1 MAETRTLTEHDLP
14 WDREQRS
21 RERADWQVIIAWSFD
36 EPERIGQ
43 SAIVSDGAV
52 LGRGAA
58 QADDGGVRLV
68 FHQRRPGLAKPTG
81 PLAAPRLSRV
91 QLRFKPK
98 PDGTLEVRSVGR
110 CPMSIRGEELESVD
124 AEDGDVIVLRN
135 ALVLYVARRPAH
147 LALRAKAAPFE
158 FGAADAYGVVGE
170 STAAW
175 QLRDEIAIA
184 ARSPH
189 HVLVRGPSGAGKE
202 LAARA
207 IHGLSHRGDKPIV
220 ARNSATFPAGLVDAE
235 LFGNAKNYPHSGS
248 PERPGLVG
256 EADGTSLF
264 LDEIGELPEELQAR
278 LLRVLDRDGEYQ
290 RLGESKV
297 RHSDMRVIA
306 ATNRP
311 LESLK
316 HDVLARF
323 GARIEIPPL
332 SERREDVPLLARHV
346 LARFEREAPEV
357 TGRFFEKRGA
367 ESHPRLDPRLIEAL
381 LRHEF
386 TLQLRE
392 LERLLWLAISSSR
405 EDFIALTPEVS
416 AELKLA
422 EPARETEREPTAD
435 EIRDALAKHGVSE
448 AAKRLGVKS
457 RYALYRLMKR
467 HGIAAREE

>member
-1 MAETRTLTEHDLP
+1 MAETYTITDHNLP

-21 RERADWQVIIAWSFD
+21 RERLEWQVIIAWSFD

-43 SAIVSDGAV
+43 SAVVCDGAV

-58 QADDGGVRLV
+58 QPDDGGPRLV
-68 FHQRRPGLAKPTG
+68 FHERRPGSARPQG

-91 QLRFKPK
+91 QLKFKTK
-98 PDGTLEVRSVGR
+98 AEGVLEVRSVGR
-110 CPMSIRGEELESVD
+110 CPMSIRGEELES
-124 AEDGDVIVLRN
+124 AELEDGDVLVLRN
-135 ALVLYVARRPAH
+135 ALVLFVARRRAH
-147 LALRAKAAPFE
+147 MPLRAKAGSFAFGSADPF
-158 FGAADAYGVVGE
+158 GVVGE

-189 HVLVRGPSGAGKE
+189 HVLIRGPSGAGKE
-202 LAARA
+202 LAARSL
-207 IHGLSHRGDKPIV
+207 HGLSHRAEKPLV

-256 EADGTSLF
+256 EADGTSMF

-311 LESLK
+311 LDALK

-332 SERREDVPLLARHV
+332 ADRREDIPLLARHV

-357 TGRFFEKRGA
+357 AGKFFEKRDGQSFA
-367 ESHPRLDPRLIEAL
+367 RIDPRLIEAL

-405 EDFIALTPEVS
+405 EDFIALTPELS
-416 AELKLA
+416 AELKVA
-422 EPARETEREPTAD
+422 EPSREAEREPSAD
-435 EIRDALAKHGVSE
+435 EIREALGKYGVSE
-448 AAKRLGVKS
+448 AAKKLGVKS